1 MAKKHIL
8 HYIKNIACIIC
19 MIFFVYEANWAQR
32 MFNAEMESG
41 YLVLSL
47 LLRIGFGV
55 AAGLLFVEFI
65 SWKKISKV
73 WMVTLT
79 IVLGFFTILGMSFG
93 LPFYATIATAV
104 DSVYPALSI
113 VSHYFLIAVPY
124 VFGIWLVVLFANII
138 KRCSAAKE
146 NQ

>member
-19 MIFFVYEANWAQR
+19 MIFFAYEDNWAKK

-41 YLVLSL
+41 YLVMSF

-55 AAGLLFVEFI
+55 AAGLLFVEFV
-65 SWKKISKV
+65 SWKKISNV

-79 IVLGFFTILGMSFG
+79 IVLGFFTMLGMSFG
-93 LPFYATIATAV
+93 SPLSSTISTTVNSVHPPLGIALDYFYFV
-104 DSVYPALSI
+104 
-113 VSHYFLIAVPY
+113 VPY

-146 NQ
+146 N